1 MSNVILNSNQNS
13 ALVSTIRE
21 SDSAIKQFAIY
32 SEDQIAPPHAL
43 QILQIEPVNTLDD
56 YKSRTISWDLPKQ
69 GYLCRLTLEF
79 MYNYDAA
86 SAANDHMTP
95 LGLLNCIDS
104 IELLSSGRRIQEFSR
119 EVILAKMSDNPSH
132 IGKAY
137 EEGIGMVTL
146 PSGTAGAAHIRCL
159 LPLDMTFSSSLRH
172 SINCDFVEPLRL
184 RVRFTD
190 GDIGR
195 TWTPYVA
202 ANAGTG
208 AAAPGGHYDD
218 KFADTAITEAKLI
231 CEYRQLAAS
240 DADAVV
246 QANFGSGQMTSL
258 VSTFA
263 KAVPVIG
270 ANNLQPAANA
280 ELPIYVDLTENAA
293 VENLYVMVHVP
304 RPDVISALTVAP
316 QANGELSLHEC
327 DRPFPLERIRLEAS
341 GQVLI
346 DVPARYLQHF
356 GKRQDGVQ
364 RYAGTSL
371 ETDVAAYVYKI
382 ELGFDNRFC
391 SNVVSFRELS
401 NPRLT
406 VWPAKPEGADKHNR
420 RSALLTGFKP
430 TVNVVYE
437 NKQLQTISSANGRVN
452 LSISN

>member
-1 MSNVILNSNQNS
+1 
-13 ALVSTIRE
+13 
-21 SDSAIKQFAIY
+21 
-32 SEDQIAPPHAL
+32 L
-43 QILQIEPVNTLDD
+43 QILQIEPVNTLGDC
-56 YKSRTISWDLPKQ
+56 KSRTISWDLPKQ
-69 GYLCRLTLEF
+69 GYLRRLTLKF
-79 MYNYDAA
+79 LYNYAA
-86 SAANDHMTP
+86 TNAAHDHMTP

-137 EEGIGMVTL
+137 EEGIGVIKL
-146 PSGTAGAAHIRCL
+146 PSGGAGAAQIRCL
-159 LPLDMTFSSSLRH
+159 LPLDMAFSSSLRH

-184 RVRFTD
+184 RVRFTG

-195 TWTPYVA
+195 TWD
-202 ANAGTG
+202 
-208 AAAPGGHYDD
+208 AAAYHYSAA
-218 KFADTAITEAKLI
+218 FAGVSITDAKLI

-263 KAVPVIG
+263 KAVPVLG
-270 ANNLQPAANA
+270 ANVLGDGTAD
-280 ELPIYVDLTENAA
+280 ESPIYIDLTEDAA
-293 VENLYVMVHVP
+293 VENLYVMAHVP
-304 RPDVISALTVAP
+304 RANIITALTGVPA
-316 QANGELSLHEC
+316 AGGEKSLHEA

-371 ETDVAAYVYKI
+371 QDDVAAYVYKI

-391 SNVVSFRELS
+391 SNISFL
-401 NPRLT
+401 
-406 VWPAKPEGADKHNR
+406 
-420 RSALLTGFKP
+420 F
-430 TVNVVYE
+430 
-437 NKQLQTISSANGRVN
+437 AN
-452 LSISN
+452 

>member
-56 YKSRTISWDLPKQ
+56 YASRTISWDLPKQ

-79 MYNYDAA
+79 MYNYTATAA
-86 SAANDHMTP
+86 GTTNDHMTP

-137 EEGIGMVTL
+137 EEGIGMGTIAKN
-146 PSGTAGAAHIRCL
+146 PSGTAGGAAHIRCL

-195 TWTPYVA
+195 TWNSTTNKYG
-202 ANAGTG
+202 NA
-208 AAAPGGHYDD
+208 
-218 KFADTAITEAKLI
+218 FADIKISEAKLI

-263 KAVPVIG
+263 KAVPVVSPIALG
-270 ANNLQPAANA
+270 DGTNP
-280 ELPIYVDLTENAA
+280 ESPIYVDLTENAA
-293 VENLYVMVHVP
+293 VENLYVMAHVP
-304 RPDVISALTVAP
+304 RADAIAFISAHAH
-316 QANGELSLHEC
+316 ANKEKTMHEV
-327 DRPFPLERIRLEAS
+327 DRPFPLERIVLEAS

-371 ETDVAAYVYKI
+371 QDDVAAYVYKI

-406 VWPAKPEGADKHNR
+406 VYPAKPVGHDKHNR
-420 RSALLTGFKP
+420 RSELLNGYKP

-437 NKQLQTISSANGRVN
+437 NKQLQTVSSANGRIN

>member
-13 ALVSTIRE
+13 ALVSTVRE

-79 MYNYDAA
+79 MYNYTAA
-86 SAANDHMTP
+86 STANDHMTP

-137 EEGIGMVTL
+137 EEGIGMIKL

-195 TWTPYVA
+195 TWHTD
-202 ANAGTG
+202 
-208 AAAPGGHYDD
+208 GHYNTA
-218 KFADTAITEAKLI
+218 FAAISISEAKLI

-263 KAVPVIG
+263 KAVPVVSPIVLGTG
-270 ANNLQPAANA
+270 AAD
-280 ELPIYVDLTENAA
+280 ESPIYVDLTENAA

-304 RPDVISALTVAP
+304 RADVIGVLAAGNNTDGNTAI
-316 QANGELSLHEC
+316 HEC

-371 ETDVAAYVYKI
+371 QDDVAAYVYKI

-391 SNVVSFRELS
+391 SNIVSFRELS

-406 VWPAKPEGADKHNR
+406 VYPAKPTGHDKHNR
-420 RSALLTGFKP
+420 RSALLNGFKP

-437 NKQLQTISSANGRVN
+437 NKQLQTVSSANGRIN

>member
-1 MSNVILNSNQNS
+1 
-13 ALVSTIRE
+13 
-21 SDSAIKQFAIY
+21 
-32 SEDQIAPPHAL
+32 
-43 QILQIEPVNTLDD
+43 
-56 YKSRTISWDLPKQ
+56 
-69 GYLCRLTLEF
+69 
-79 MYNYDAA
+79 
-86 SAANDHMTP
+86 
-95 LGLLNCIDS
+95 
-104 IELLSSGRRIQEFSR
+104 
-119 EVILAKMSDNPSH
+119 
-132 IGKAY
+132 
-137 EEGIGMVTL
+137 MVKL

-159 LPLDMTFSSSLRH
+159 LPLDMPFSSSLRH

-195 TWTPYVA
+195 TWHA
-202 ANAGTG
+202 D
-208 AAAPGGHYDD
+208 GHYNTA
-218 KFADTAITEAKLI
+218 FAGVTISEAKLI

-270 ANNLQPAANA
+270 TSELQLAVND
-280 ELPIYVDLTENAA
+280 ELPIHIDLTENAA
-293 VENLYVMVHVP
+293 VENLYVMAHVP
-304 RPDVISALTVAP
+304 RADAI
-316 QANGELSLHEC
+316 ANLNTANNVKGDGAMHEC

-371 ETDVAAYVYKI
+371 EKDVASYVYKI
-382 ELGFDNRFC
+382 ELGFGNRFC
-391 SNVVSFRELS
+391 SNIVSFRELS

-406 VWPAKPEGADKHNR
+406 IWPAKPEWVYA
-420 RSALLTGFKP
+420 KP
-430 TVNVVYE
+430 IRFPIRANKPIRFIGNVWAYWK
-437 NKQLQTISSANGRVN
+437 NAS
-452 LSISN
+452 

>member
-1 MSNVILNSNQNS
+1 
-13 ALVSTIRE
+13 
-21 SDSAIKQFAIY
+21 
-32 SEDQIAPPHAL
+32 L

-79 MYNYDAA
+79 MYNYTAA
-86 SAANDHMTP
+86 DTANDHMTK

-132 IGKAY
+132 IGNAY
-137 EEGIGMVTL
+137 QEGIGMDEL
-146 PSGTAGAAHIRCL
+146 PSGTAGEAHIRCL
-159 LPLDMTFSSSLRH
+159 LPLEMTFSSSLRH

-184 RVRFTD
+184 RVRFTN

-195 TWTPYVA
+195 TWDA
-202 ANAGTG
+202 ANH
-208 AAAPGGHYDD
+208 HYN
-218 KFADTAITEAKLI
+218 TAFEAISISEAKLI

-263 KAVPVIG
+263 KAVPVVS
-270 ANNLQPAANA
+270 
-280 ELPIYVDLTENAA
+280 PIALGDGTADESPIHVDLTENAA

-304 RPDVISALTVAP
+304 RADAIASIALGPNATK
-316 QANGELSLHEC
+316 NKTMHEC

-371 ETDVAAYVYKI
+371 NNEVASHVYKI

-406 VWPAKPEGADKHNR
+406 VWPAKSEGFDNHNR
-420 RSALLTGFKP
+420 RSAKLTGFKP

-437 NKQLQTISSANGRVN
+437 NKQLQTVSSANGRIN

>member
-13 ALVSTIRE
+13 ALVSTVRE

-32 SEDQIAPPHAL
+32 SEDQIAPPHSL

-69 GYLCRLTLEF
+69 GYLCRVTLEF
-79 MYNYDAA
+79 LYNYTATA
-86 SAANDHMTP
+86 QATDHMTP

-137 EEGIGMVTL
+137 EEGIGMIKS
-146 PSGTAGAAHIRCL
+146 PSGTAGAAQIRCL

-172 SINCDFVEPLRL
+172 SINCDFVEPLRI

-195 TWTPYVA
+195 TWD
-202 ANAGTG
+202 AG
-208 AAAPGGHYDD
+208 AYHYNT
-218 KFADTAITEAKLI
+218 KFAGVSISEAKLI

-263 KAVPVIG
+263 KAVPVIASNVLG
-270 ANNLQPAANA
+270 DGTA
-280 ELPIYVDLTENAA
+280 EESPIYIDLTENAA
-293 VENLYVMVHVP
+293 VENLYVMAHVP
-304 RPDVISALTVAP
+304 LADVIAAVAVGP
-316 QANGELSLHEC
+316 HVNHLNVLHEC
-327 DRPFPLERIRLEAS
+327 DRPFPLERIVLEAS

-371 ETDVAAYVYKI
+371 QDDVAAYVYKI

-391 SNVVSFRELS
+391 SNIVSFRELS

-406 VWPAKPEGADKHNR
+406 IYPAKPMGNDKHNR
-420 RSALLTGFKP
+420 RSILINGIKP

-437 NKQLQTISSANGRVN
+437 NKQLQTVSSANGRIN

>member
-1 MSNVILNSNQNS
+1 
-13 ALVSTIRE
+13 
-21 SDSAIKQFAIY
+21 
-32 SEDQIAPPHAL
+32 
-43 QILQIEPVNTLDD
+43 
-56 YKSRTISWDLPKQ
+56 
-69 GYLCRLTLEF
+69 
-79 MYNYDAA
+79 
-86 SAANDHMTP
+86 MTP

-119 EVILAKMSDNPSH
+119 EVILAKMSDSPSH

-137 EEGIGMVTL
+137 EEGIGVIKL
-146 PSGTAGAAHIRCL
+146 PSGAAGAAQIRCL

-195 TWTPYVA
+195 TWHADGNYNTAFA
-202 ANAGTG
+202 AIS
-208 AAAPGGHYDD
+208 
-218 KFADTAITEAKLI
+218 ITEAKLI

-263 KAVPVIG
+263 KAVPVISANVLGTG
-270 ANNLQPAANA
+270 AAD
-280 ELPIYVDLTENAA
+280 ESPIYIDLTENAA
-293 VENLYVMVHVP
+293 VENLYVMAHVP
-304 RPDVISALTVAP
+304 RADIITALNN
-316 QANGELSLHEC
+316 ANATGAEKTMHEC

-346 DVPARYLQHF
+346 DVPARYLQHL

-371 ETDVAAYVYKI
+371 QDDVAAYVYKI

-391 SNVVSFRELS
+391 SNIVSFRELS

-406 VWPAKPEGADKHNR
+406 AWPAKPAGNDKHNR
-420 RSALLTGFKP
+420 RSALLNGGKAA
-430 TVNVVYE
+430 VNVVYE
-437 NKQLQTISSANGRVN
+437 NKQLQTVSSANGRVN
-452 LSISN
+452 LSISPTETSHTTHSARLLLIYYLGTYPPPCAMASHQSYCKR

>member
-86 SAANDHMTP
+86 SATNDHMTK

-104 IELLSSGRRIQEFSR
+104 IELLSSGRRIQEFSK

-132 IGKAY
+132 IGNAY
-137 EEGIGMVTL
+137 QEGIGMDEL
-146 PSGTAGAAHIRCL
+146 PSGSTAGAAHIRCL

-195 TWTPYVA
+195 TW
-202 ANAGTG
+202 NATSNHYNTVFTG
-208 AAAPGGHYDD
+208 VS
-218 KFADTAITEAKLI
+218 ISEAKLI

-263 KAVPVIG
+263 KAVPVVSSIALGTG
-270 ANNLQPAANA
+270 AAD
-280 ELPIYVDLTENAA
+280 ESPIYVDLTENAA

-304 RPDVISALTVAP
+304 RADAIAHIALNAHADQNKTM
-316 QANGELSLHEC
+316 HEC
-327 DRPFPLERIRLEAS
+327 DRPFPLERIVLEAS

-346 DVPARYLQHF
+346 DVPARYIQHF

-371 ETDVAAYVYKI
+371 NKDVTAYVYKI

-406 VWPAKPEGADKHNR
+406 VYPAKPVGHDKHNR
-420 RSALLTGFKP
+420 RSELLNGYKP

-437 NKQLQTISSANGRVN
+437 NKQLQTVSSANGRIN